1 MRFSLLVILCSC
13 EVVVSSAYSEEEMFW
28 CRKNPGWNNDPEELA
43 VFPFKKWDGSLKTF
57 YKPYQEKGGSHM
69 CVFNQ
74 TSRDTLTV
82 GMNGVKLEDCVPCAG
97 EDTIY

>member
-13 EVVVSSAYSEEEMFW
+13 VVVVSSAYSEEELFW
-28 CRKNPGWNNDPEELA
+28 CRKNPGSNDPEELA

-97 EDTIY
+97 